1 MCKKSYVDEELTV
14 FFYATSGLVC
24 GTVTLAVAF
33 ASHIIV
39 LQSTCMCIPVLFV
52 PSISYI
58 TTMGKLYNIC
68 IAKEMAYFVN

>member
-1 MCKKSYVDEELTV
+1 MYKKSYVNEELTV
-14 FFYATSGLVC
+14 FFYAASGLVC
-24 GTVTLAVAF
+24 GTVTLAAALLATSLYFKVC
-33 ASHIIV
+33 V
-39 LQSTCMCIPVLFV
+39 YQWLLFV